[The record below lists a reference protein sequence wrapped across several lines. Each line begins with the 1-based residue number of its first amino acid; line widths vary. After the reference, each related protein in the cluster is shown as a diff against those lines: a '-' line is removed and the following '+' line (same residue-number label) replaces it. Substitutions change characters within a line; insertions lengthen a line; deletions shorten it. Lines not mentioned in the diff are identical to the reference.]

1 MTLSFQDAKGNH
13 LHNAATGKPF
23 FLELGLVM
31 QQLAYM
37 TAPRMYL
44 PDEEEVEVESV
55 EAEAEVAEAGEGAD
69 VGA

>member
-44 PDEEEVEVESV
+44 PDEEEVEVERG